1 MFQARAP
8 AGQWQ
13 ARLGHLSAQTSALS
27 GPDIGR
33 PGPPRTTRTRSPGLN
48 RTPHGG
54 VAAGA
59 FTPRWTRA
67 SRRRIS
73 PWSPLRGFAHGTGVR
88 RRVHNTPTL
97 GAPGARHPN
106 DCTTDQAGG
115 VWGGWPP
122 PDHRSH
128 PVGPGR
134 LDLGPAPAQRDRPS
148 ETQGGR
154 LGRRRRPSRT
164 ARKLIRAT
172 GQSRR
177 AARGPGGKRWCQTGK
192 EGGTGPRIRTRSAAP
207 KSSTRI
213 TAATGSP
220 LKRPPSPGSHRDGPE
235 ACSPGEVRAGARSL
249 DGRGRGVQ
257 TVAKYGSEHPVPS
270 WAPRA
275 RPWDRSTRQGC
286 PVTLGLGAVGE
297 GRIQGTRKSG
307 AGGAA
312 RRPPW
317 RLTGRPRGTGIPI
330 ERQHARAPLLDVKPL
345 FLISGN

>member
-1 MFQARAP
+1 MLRGVG
-8 AGQWQ
+8 AG
-13 ARLGHLSAQTSALS
+13 RVSSSCVS
-27 GPDIGR
+27 GPER
-33 PGPPRTTRTRSPGLN
+33 FARPMHPQLKTRPVKTRPRPPGPPRRPSEAGPEHN
-48 RTPHGG
+48 RTPQGG

-59 FTPRWTRA
+59 STSRWTR
-67 SRRRIS
+67 STRRRIS
-73 PWSPLRGFAHGTGVR
+73 PWSPLRGYAHGTGVR

-97 GAPGARHPN
+97 GAPGARHP
-106 DCTTDQAGG
+106 DDRTTGRAGG
-115 VWGGWPP
+115 DWGGWPP

-134 LDLGPAPAQRDRPS
+134 PYLGPAPARRDRPS

-177 AARGPGGKRWCQTGK
+177 AARGPGGKRRCQTGK

-235 ACSPGEVRAGARSL
+235 ACSPGEGRADTRSL
-249 DGRGRGVQ
+249 DGRGRGES
-257 TVAKYGSEHPVPS
+257 TIAKYGSEHSLRVGHHVQGPGTE
-270 WAPRA
+270 APA
-275 RPWDRSTRQGC
+275 
-286 PVTLGLGAVGE
+286 A
-297 GRIQGTRKSG
+297 
-307 AGGAA
+307 AA
-312 RRPPW
+312 R
-317 RLTGRPRGTGIPI
+317 
-330 ERQHARAPLLDVKPL
+330 
-345 FLISGN
+345 